1 MMIAIHAVLAFAL
14 AANAMVA
21 FAAISK
27 TEEPTTAQRQG
38 H

>member
-1 MMIAIHAVLAFAL
+1 VLAFAL
-14 AANAMVA
+14 AANAVVA

-27 TEEPTTAQRQG
+27 TEEPTTALRRG